1 MTDTVEPVHKI
12 GAFSEYSVEKIF
24 WIDKKKKKK
33 TTNSEAGSGKSLCCC
48 THSELCTILTKH
60 VQKHTQKCI
69 QKLHAGF
76 AWKCVI
82 LGRLTM
88 ASLYQSSWKASLSE
102 NGYRWHHCS
111 LEVQHILTVHIALHR
126 LCWGNW
132 PFTARLHSCILGL
145 GSPGGTAQSCGAQ
158 EVTWSQFP
166 TARCRA
172 CPRFWL
178 HKALADSHGSLQSSL
193 IPANAFSLGNL

>member
-1 MTDTVEPVHKI
+1 MPSPSTQLKRFFELI
-12 GAFSEYSVEKIF
+12 E
-24 WIDKKKKKK
+24 KKKK

-60 VQKHTQKCI
+60 VQKHTQKKCI

-82 LGRLTM
+82 LSGLTM

-145 GSPGGTAQSCGAQ
+145 GSPGGTAQSCSAQ
-158 EVTWSQFP
+158 EVARSHFP
-166 TARCRA
+166 TARCHA